1 MKTEYVKINLSD
13 LVEKYGE
20 SRVKAILADFSCPLN
35 NDVQEF
41 LKNKAIEFSKQ
52 SIAQTQLIYYIKR
65 DDEDK
70 VIEKYLV
77 GYFSLAQKIINV
89 EKKALSNKLAR
100 RISRYSYYDAEKKSY
115 SLPVILIG
123 QLGKNYN
130 DNSNKLI
137 SGKDLLNL
145 AISSITLVQRVIGGK
160 VIFLECEDK
169 PELLKFY
176 EENDFFKFGKRKLDR
191 DETNIEGEY
200 LIQWICYPAK

>member
-1 MKTEYVKINLSD
+1 M
-13 LVEKYGE
+13 
-20 SRVKAILADFSCPLN
+20 
-35 NDVQEF
+35 
-41 LKNKAIEFSKQ
+41 KNKAIEFSKQ

-130 DNSNKLI
+130 DNRNKLI

-145 AISSITLVQRVIGGK
+145 AIVIQQNNNHYRAQISVMAISFK
-160 VIFLECEDK
+160 SYYNLKSTCCPIIFSLSV
-169 PELLKFY
+169 
-176 EENDFFKFGKRKLDR
+176 
-191 DETNIEGEY
+191 
-200 LIQWICYPAK
+200 

>member
-1 MKTEYVKINLSD
+1 M
-13 LVEKYGE
+13 
-20 SRVKAILADFSCPLN
+20 
-35 NDVQEF
+35 
-41 LKNKAIEFSKQ
+41 
-52 SIAQTQLIYYIKR
+52 
-65 DDEDK
+65 
-70 VIEKYLV
+70 
-77 GYFSLAQKIINV
+77 
-89 EKKALSNKLAR
+89 
-100 RISRYSYYDAEKKSY
+100 
-115 SLPVILIG
+115 IG

-130 DNSNKLI
+130 DNRNKLI

-200 LIQWICYPAK
+200 LYSGFVIQQNNNHYRAQISVMAISFKSYYNLKSTCCPIIFSLSV